1 MANHIDSFLTYIR
14 CELTLSAHTVLAY
27 SKDLKQWA
35 DYATGGK
42 PDELRPDDVTLN
54 DLRLWVASLSNS
66 GDSPR
71 TVRRKIQSLRAYY
84 KYLMQRHGM
93 TVNPAAEI
101 QLSRAP
107 KTLPVYIRPAETAAI
122 MDEPVDTDDFI
133 ALRDKLYC
141 SCSTPQAC
149 AQPNSRPCST
159 PTSIQPGAN

>member
-1 MANHIDSFLTYIR
+1 M
-14 CELTLSAHTVLAY
+14 
-27 SKDLKQWA
+27 
-35 DYATGGK
+35 
-42 PDELRPDDVTLN
+42 
-54 DLRLWVASLSNS
+54 ASLSNS

-122 MDEPVDTDDFI
+122 MDEP
-133 ALRDKLYC
+133 
-141 SCSTPQAC
+141 
-149 AQPNSRPCST
+149 ST
-159 PTSIQPGAN
+159 PTTS